1 MSQFRTI
8 KRVLVANRGEIACRI
23 IRCCKE
29 NGLRSIAIYSAEDA
43 ESLHVL
49 SADEAVLLPG
59 VGAQAYIDIDQVVS
73 VAINLNADVV
83 VPGYGFLSESPQ
95 FAAALEKKGI
105 VFAGPTGKSI
115 DTFGLKH
122 SARSLAES
130 NDVPVVP
137 GSGLITDIAEAQL
150 IANRIGYPVMLKS
163 TAGGG
168 GMGLKVCYR
177 EDELSDAFKEV
188 VSRGETLFNNSG
200 AFLEKYV
207 ECGRHIEVQV
217 FGNGQGYVRA
227 FGERECSIQRRHQKV
242 IEEAP
247 SPFVENGRTLL
258 RKQLVTCAAHLAAS
272 VKYKSAG
279 TVEFL
284 VDDETGS
291 FYFLEMNT
299 RLQVEHGITELVYGV
314 DLVKLMLLQADYEAR
329 GEPGMPKSLLEKEGS
344 CEIDSDGV
352 AIPRGHAIECR
363 VYAENPVKNFQPAP
377 GVLHFVEFPDE
388 IGKESKLRVDHWI
401 STGSK
406 VSPYFD
412 PLLAK
417 VMVWAPLRDKS
428 RLSMVRALSKSHIH
442 GPTHNIDYLT
452 EILNSSNFL
461 TGTTLTTFLTSDFQY
476 QPNLIEFV
484 KPGSYTTIQDY
495 PGREDVGHGVPLS
508 GPTDPLFFQLANI
521 VVGNDRRTEGL
532 EITLKGPTIRAHA
545 ALTICLAGGKFK
557 FTINGASVPMFTAI
571 SVPAGSVISVGKAQG
586 SCARAYLAIK
596 GGLPEVAQ
604 YLGSKSCTPT
614 LNLGGHQGRPIMDGD
629 CLSVVRQ
636 VGFSDS
642 VELGFE
648 LPQKCKPDL
657 DTVEDDFIWTIR
669 TTGGPHDTTDICS
682 KEGLEMFY
690 NTVYT
695 VNLNSNRGCIR
706 LDGPANVFS
715 RKNGGDG
722 GTHPS
727 NILEYPYPSC
737 GISIVGNVV
746 SLFGVDG
753 STLSGFVC
761 IAVPIMADWWKAGQA
776 KVKGKIRFKQVSHSE
791 AVALKQQQEAFLDEL
806 EYAKNS
812 SGDLPVFRES
822 LPTADDTTTKDTLL
836 FHRTSGDKGV
846 PFFIRHAGEKMLILD
861 FGVEHFTLVN
871 NGRQRVLEMKLKEE
885 PKDSLLAKGLIR
897 IECCSGAM
905 AVIYE
910 PTIISQSC
918 LVEILSHME
927 GDIPPTD
934 SLKIESTLYRLPICF
949 DHSAIAHCME
959 RYMRSQRSQAPYLP
973 DNTAYLMKANCID
986 LLEQFKANV
995 VGQTQ
1000 VVTAVSFLC
1009 ANTLSVNLD
1018 PRTRFKTGKFNPA
1031 RTFTPKGAL
1040 GSGSVGY
1047 SIYSIDSPGGYLIW
1061 GMGLPD
1067 LCWNT
1072 FGRLKVS
1079 HGRPW
1084 FFNNF
1089 DQVVYYEV
1097 DEEELT
1103 KLNRDLLL
1111 GDLDIPTE
1119 KSVLDFSEY
1128 SKFLSDIKDELDDLN
1143 DRKAKVMSKLLE
1155 EEDRSLAQWVKECE
1169 IAKNSNPTGVAKFLQ
1184 DPSAIKVTCNMAANI
1199 FKINYKAGEIVGV
1212 SDTIIMLEAM
1222 KMEIAVKPVGGDED
1236 ESDDETES
1244 KAAYTESSRFEVLEV
1259 AVNEGDVVSPGT
1271 VLAFL
1276 RLV

>member
-1 MSQFRTI
+1 
-8 KRVLVANRGEIACRI
+8 
-23 IRCCKE
+23 
-29 NGLRSIAIYSAEDA
+29 
-43 ESLHVL
+43 
-49 SADEAVLLPG
+49 
-59 VGAQAYIDIDQVVS
+59 
-73 VAINLNADVV
+73 
-83 VPGYGFLSESPQ
+83 
-95 FAAALEKKGI
+95 
-105 VFAGPTGKSI
+105 
-115 DTFGLKH
+115 
-122 SARSLAES
+122 
-130 NDVPVVP
+130 
-137 GSGLITDIAEAQL
+137 
-150 IANRIGYPVMLKS
+150 
-163 TAGGG
+163 
-168 GMGLKVCYR
+168 
-177 EDELSDAFKEV
+177 
-188 VSRGETLFNNSG
+188 
-200 AFLEKYV
+200 
-207 ECGRHIEVQV
+207 
-217 FGNGQGYVRA
+217 
-227 FGERECSIQRRHQKV
+227 
-242 IEEAP
+242 
-247 SPFVENGRTLL
+247 
-258 RKQLVTCAAHLAAS
+258 
-272 VKYKSAG
+272 
-279 TVEFL
+279 
-284 VDDETGS
+284 
-291 FYFLEMNT
+291 
-299 RLQVEHGITELVYGV
+299 
-314 DLVKLMLLQADYEAR
+314 
-329 GEPGMPKSLLEKEGS
+329 
-344 CEIDSDGV
+344 
-352 AIPRGHAIECR
+352 
-363 VYAENPVKNFQPAP
+363 
-377 GVLHFVEFPDE
+377 
-388 IGKESKLRVDHWI
+388 
-401 STGSK
+401 
-406 VSPYFD
+406 
-412 PLLAK
+412 
-417 VMVWAPLRDKS
+417 
-428 RLSMVRALSKSHIH
+428 
-442 GPTHNIDYLT
+442 
-452 EILNSSNFL
+452 
-461 TGTTLTTFLTSDFQY
+461 
-476 QPNLIEFV
+476 
-484 KPGSYTTIQDY
+484 
-495 PGREDVGHGVPLS
+495 
-508 GPTDPLFFQLANI
+508 
-521 VVGNDRRTEGL
+521 
-532 EITLKGPTIRAHA
+532 
-545 ALTICLAGGKFK
+545 
-557 FTINGASVPMFTAI
+557 
-571 SVPAGSVISVGKAQG
+571 
-586 SCARAYLAIK
+586 
-596 GGLPEVAQ
+596 
-604 YLGSKSCTPT
+604 
-614 LNLGGHQGRPIMDGD
+614 MDGD

-846 PFFIRHAGEKMLILD
+846 PFFIRPAGEKTLILD
-861 FGVEHFTLVN
+861 FGVEHFPLVN
-871 NGRQRVLEMKLKEE
+871 NGRQRGLEMKLKEE

-1097 DEEELT
+1097 HEEELT